1 MYKAILWDN
10 DGVLV
15 DTERWYYEATKRVMK
30 EEGFNLTL
38 DVYRK
43 TFLKSNS
50 GAWHLLK
57 DCNKE
62 YIRKLKKRRNLIY
75 SSLLQ
80 TKDIYIQGLSE
91 ILGKLTKRYK
101 MGIVTSSRKEHFD
114 IIHKRSNVLKYFD
127 FVITSDD
134 FTKSKPNPEP
144 YLLGIENSGYDSSEC
159 VVIEDSE
166 RGVCSAK
173 KANLFCIAIPN
184 DMTAEGDFSKA
195 DIVINDIHDIRN
207 YL

>member
-57 DCNKE
+57 DR
-62 YIRKLKKRRNLIY
+62 RKKGTEL
-75 SSLLQ
+75 
-80 TKDIYIQGLSE
+80 
-91 ILGKLTKRYK
+91 
-101 MGIVTSSRKEHFD
+101 
-114 IIHKRSNVLKYFD
+114 
-127 FVITSDD
+127 
-134 FTKSKPNPEP
+134 
-144 YLLGIENSGYDSSEC
+144 
-159 VVIEDSE
+159 
-166 RGVCSAK
+166 A
-173 KANLFCIAIPN
+173 N
-184 DMTAEGDFSKA
+184 DMKDLIRGTIYCKLDT
-195 DIVINDIHDIRN
+195 VI
-207 YL
+207 